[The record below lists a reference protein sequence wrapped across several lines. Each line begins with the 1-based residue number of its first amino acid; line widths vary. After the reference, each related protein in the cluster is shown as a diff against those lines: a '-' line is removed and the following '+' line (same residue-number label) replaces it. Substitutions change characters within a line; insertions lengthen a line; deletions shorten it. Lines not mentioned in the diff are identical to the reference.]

1 MSDKPKGKVGLSD
14 SDANRLQYLIY
25 QNMSLLQE
33 LTARYEL
40 RADLQEVTDRRFGA
54 AKIIEAEI
62 AGVKSEL
69 AKVQQL
75 KGRLE
80 TELKQLAD
88 IKADVQNLS
97 GLLQETYDDTNSVS
111 LKQKLEEILNK
122 EYVSNLESLT
132 DEIEDFHDKVYGENE
147 DGYSIQEEIKAFIS
161 DARQMQKLFF
171 EQNEKYDGI
180 PISKKDLIKK
190 EFDLFDEKY
199 QEWFKENIADDGEV
213 AETKFDLL
221 ESKFTELERFYLK
234 IFGTENKENKSLNE
248 VLNQRLNDLA
258 EVEAEAKKVINLA
271 SDAGLA
277 GGFVEKANQAR
288 KSKKTA
294 AIFFG
299 IIIICAFVFNL
310 CTINIENIDSITL
323 TEITIRVVI
332 NIPLIWAATVANINL
347 NKYSKLEQEYAHKES
362 LAKSYERYKNEI
374 LKLSNEED
382 VNALREKLLHLNL
395 DAFRKNPADAM
406 DKMSSDSTI
415 DKILDAKFS
424 QKEVKANEK
433 EG

>member
-1 MSDKPKGKVGLSD
+1 MSDKSKEKVGLSAF
-14 SDANRLQYLIY
+14 DANRLQHLIN
-25 QNMSLLQE
+25 QNISLLQE

-54 AKIIEAEI
+54 AKIIEAEV
-62 AGVKSEL
+62 ARVKSEL
-69 AKVQQL
+69 VKVQQL

-97 GLLQETYDDTNSVS
+97 GLLQETYDDTSNIN
-111 LKQKLEEILNK
+111 LKQKLEEVLNK

-132 DEIEDFHDKVYGENE
+132 DEIEDFHDRVYGENE
-147 DGYSIQEEIKAFIS
+147 DGYSIQEEIKAFMS
-161 DARQMQKLFF
+161 NARQMQKLFF

-190 EFDLFDEKY
+190 EFDLFDKKY

-213 AETKFDLL
+213 TEPKFDLL

-277 GGFVEKANQAR
+277 GGFVEKANQA
-288 KSKKTA
+288 KCNKITSVLV
-294 AIFFG
+294 FLG
-299 IIIICAFVFNL
+299 IIGLMACLNFSYFKPEHLQN
-310 CTINIENIDSITL
+310 ITL
-323 TEITIRVVI
+323 MEISIRVII
-332 NIPLIWAATVANINL
+332 NLPLIWAATVANINL

-406 DKMSSDSTI
+406 EQTSSDSTI

-424 QKEVKANEK
+424 QKEVNANEK

>member
-14 SDANRLQYLIY
+14 FDANRLQHLIH
-25 QNMSLLQE
+25 QNISLLQE

-40 RADLQEVTDRRFGA
+40 RVDLQEVTDQRFGA
-54 AKIIEAEI
+54 AKIIEAEV
-62 AGVKSEL
+62 AGIKSEL
-69 AKVQQL
+69 VKVQQL

-97 GLLQETYDDTNSVS
+97 GLLQETYDDTNSIS

-132 DEIEDFHDKVYGENE
+132 DEIEDFYDKVYGENE

-161 DARQMQKLFF
+161 NARQMQKLFF

-190 EFDLFDEKY
+190 EFDLFDKKY
-199 QEWFKENIADDGEV
+199 QEWFKEGIADDGEV
-213 AETKFDLL
+213 TEPKFDLL

-277 GGFVEKANQAR
+277 GGFVEKANQA
-288 KSKKTA
+288 KCNKITSTLV
-294 AIFFG
+294 FLG
-299 IIIICAFVFNL
+299 IIGLMACLNFSYFKPEHLHN
-310 CTINIENIDSITL
+310 ITL
-323 TEITIRVVI
+323 MEITIRVII
-332 NIPLIWAATVANINL
+332 NLPLIWAATVANINL

-382 VNALREKLLHLNL
+382 VNELREKLLHLNL

-406 DKMSSDSTI
+406 DQTSSDSTI
-415 DKILDAKFS
+415 DKMLDAKFS
-424 QKEVKANEK
+424 QKEVSINEK

>member
-14 SDANRLQYLIY
+14 FDANRLQNLIH
-25 QNMSLLQE
+25 QNISLLQE

-40 RADLQEVTDRRFGA
+40 RADLQEVTDQRFGA
-54 AKIIEAEI
+54 AKIIKAEI
-62 AGVKSEL
+62 VIKSEL
-69 AKVQQL
+69 VKVQQL

-80 TELKQLAD
+80 AELKQLAD

-97 GLLQETYDDTNSVS
+97 ELLQETYDDTNSIS
-111 LKQKLEEILNK
+111 LKQKLEEMLNK

-171 EQNEKYDGI
+171 EQNEGYDGI

-199 QEWFKENIADDGEV
+199 QEWFQENIADDGEV
-213 AETKFDLL
+213 VEPKFDLL

-271 SDAGLA
+271 SDAGPA

-299 IIIICAFVFNL
+299 AIIICAFFFNL

-382 VNALREKLLHLNL
+382 VNELREKLLHLNL

-406 DKMSSDSTI
+406 DQTSSDSTI

-424 QKEVKANEK
+424 QKEVSINEK